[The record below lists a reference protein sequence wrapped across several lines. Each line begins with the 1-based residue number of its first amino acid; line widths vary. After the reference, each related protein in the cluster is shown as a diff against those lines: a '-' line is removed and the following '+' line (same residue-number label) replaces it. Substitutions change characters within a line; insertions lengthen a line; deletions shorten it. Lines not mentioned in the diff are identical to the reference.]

1 MPDLTGITP
10 DLMLPLLII
19 WLAPAIWIYLDVRL
33 RGGRAIVWATE
44 WLIASAIA
52 LAVLR
57 PLIWLPA
64 NALGLVVY
72 LFVRPNAR
80 VSLPNWRTIG
90 GGAAPLAQSA
100 SAPEPSN
107 GQPEPAAANGAP
119 PAARDREE
127 VDSDR

>member
-10 DLMLPLLII
+10 DLLVPLAVI

-44 WLIASAIA
+44 WLIVSAIA

-64 NALGLVVY
+64 NAIGLVVY
-72 LFVRPNAR
+72 LFVRPKAR
-80 VSLPNWRTIG
+80 GSLPDWREWTNAAPPLSEPPNG
-90 GGAAPLAQSA
+90 RPGDGAADGPD
-100 SAPEPSN
+100 
-107 GQPEPAAANGAP
+107 
-119 PAARDREE
+119 RDRAEI
-127 VDSDR
+127 DGGR